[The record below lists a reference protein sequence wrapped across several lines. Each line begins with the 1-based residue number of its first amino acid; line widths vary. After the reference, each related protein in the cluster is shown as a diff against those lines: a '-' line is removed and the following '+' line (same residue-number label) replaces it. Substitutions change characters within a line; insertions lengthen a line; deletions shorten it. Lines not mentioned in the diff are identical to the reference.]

1 MPPLSEEFLPKNR
14 KSSAA
19 DPVFPYRRGRPLTA
33 VVRAGPLNDA
43 KRRNLMLDKLFTP
56 GHLAVLFAV
65 VLFLF
70 GGKKLPELGRGM
82 GEALKGFRDG
92 IKGLAD
98 KS

>member
-1 MPPLSEEFLPKNR
+1 
-14 KSSAA
+14 
-19 DPVFPYRRGRPLTA
+19 
-33 VVRAGPLNDA
+33 
-43 KRRNLMLDKLFTP
+43 MLDNLFTP

-92 IKGLAD
+92 IKRLAG